1 MIRRI
6 ARDSLLLLR
15 RSFREGL
22 RDPTIAFVMPTIV
35 PLVMISLTSQ
45 IFADVA
51 NLPGFPTARYIT
63 FEAPGMVLLTG
74 MMGAGYSATALVI
87 DVRSGYLDRLRVLP
101 VHPVAIVLG
110 RLLFDMVRV
119 LPAGALVLAV
129 SVALGGEVR
138 GGVLGAVAILALLA
152 LWSLAYSGIFY
163 AVGLRTVN
171 PQAPFALLP
180 IFVPLMF
187 LTTVFASQDMMPG
200 WVQAISAWNP
210 FTYAIGGARAFIS
223 DDFTWS
229 ALVKAIATC
238 AALMAVTWY
247 IAGRSFGRLVR
258 GA

>member
-1 MIRRI
+1 MGRI

-15 RSFREGL
+15 RSFREGR
-22 RDPTIAFVMPTIV
+22 RDPTIAFIMPTIV
-35 PLVMISLTSQ
+35 PLVMIGLTSQ

-51 NLPGFPTARYIT
+51 HLPGFPTARYIT

-138 GGVLGAVAILALLA
+138 GGVLGAVAILGLLA

-200 WVQAISAWNP
+200 WVQGISAWNP

-223 DDFTWS
+223 DEFTWS
-229 ALVKAIATC
+229 AVVKAIATC
-238 AALMAVTWY
+238 LGLLTLTWY
-247 IAGRSFGRLVR
+247 IAGRSFNRLVR
-258 GA
+258 GT

>member
-1 MIRRI
+1 
-6 ARDSLLLLR
+6 
-15 RSFREGL
+15 
-22 RDPTIAFVMPTIV
+22 
-35 PLVMISLTSQ
+35 
-45 IFADVA
+45 
-51 NLPGFPTARYIT
+51 
-63 FEAPGMVLLTG
+63 MVLLTG

-138 GGVLGAVAILALLA
+138 GGLLGAVAILGLLA

-187 LTTVFASQDMMPG
+187 LTTVFASPG
-200 WVQAISAWNP
+200 HDAGLGAGHLRLEPVHLCHRRGPGLHQRRVHVVGPAQGHRHLPGPAHPHLVHRGAVVQP
-210 FTYAIGGARAFIS
+210 PGARDLTA
-223 DDFTWS
+223 
-229 ALVKAIATC
+229 
-238 AALMAVTWY
+238 
-247 IAGRSFGRLVR
+247 
-258 GA
+258 